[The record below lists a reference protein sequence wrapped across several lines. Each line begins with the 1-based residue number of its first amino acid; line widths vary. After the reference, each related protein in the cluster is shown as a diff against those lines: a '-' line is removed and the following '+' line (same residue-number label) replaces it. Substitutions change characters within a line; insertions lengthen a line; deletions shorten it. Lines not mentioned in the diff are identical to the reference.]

1 MIFGLLASFRYTKCM
16 TSLLYQI
23 ISSINNLIGYIFLAN
38 FQRMNKNVITL
49 LSNIDVEHLEH
60 EVYRLQR
67 DCEAYSLN
75 YTQVVEVNHRL
86 QCKLDAEYEEKSQLH
101 DKLHRAEMKID
112 KLQKSLVKSKN
123 MLSAAHSELSIL
135 RDPTVSCLLLLF
147 VLQNQRPNGWDA
159 ACNLTCL
166 NCLLTSACFV
176 DFFGFELS

>member
-1 MIFGLLASFRYTKCM
+1 ML
-16 TSLLYQI
+16 SL
-23 ISSINNLIGYIFLAN
+23 S
-38 FQRMNKNVITL
+38 L

-75 YTQVVEVNHRL
+75 YAQVVEVNHRL
-86 QCKLDAEYEEKSQLH
+86 QCKLDAEYEEKGQLH

-135 RDPTVSCLLLLF
+135 RDPTVSCLLLPF
-147 VLQNQRPNGWDA
+147 VLRNQKPNGWHV
-159 ACNLTCL
+159 ACILTCL
-166 NCLLTSACFV
+166 NWERLLTSACFV
-176 DFFGFELS
+176 DFFWIQTELNWILDYLLTLPLCSDRPPKTSQ